1 MSLAG
6 RVALVSGGGRGI
18 GRSIA
23 IGLAEDGADVA
34 VNYRRDADAAAETV
48 AAIEKLGRRA
58 RAYAADAADYEQ
70 DKAMVEAVIADFGRL
85 DILVHNAGVASRGK
99 SVVDTDPGE
108 PGRLIATHA
117 IAAHHLAAL
126 ALPHMRGNGR
136 GDVVVISSVATL
148 GHAANGAPYNMAKA
162 ALEAFALTL
171 SKEEKKHGVFVN
183 IVAPGLVDTDM
194 GHRLARAAM
203 GAADIHQL
211 DAAMPFG
218 HVCQPEEVAA
228 VVRFLVSPANSYV
241 TGEKINVHG
250 GGR

>member
-1 MSLAG
+1 MSLSG

-18 GRSIA
+18 GRAIA
-23 IGLAEDGADVA
+23 VGLAQDGADVA

-48 AAIEKLGRRA
+48 RVIEALGGRA
-58 RAYAADAADYEQ
+58 RAYAADAADYQQ
-70 DKAMVEAVIADFGRL
+70 DKAMVEAVVADFGRL
-85 DILVHNAGVASRGK
+85 DILVHNAGVASRGR
-99 SVVDTDPGE
+99 SVVDTDPSE
-108 PGRLIATHA
+108 PGRLFATHA
-117 IAAHHLAAL
+117 QAAHHLAAL
-126 ALPHMRGNGR
+126 AVPHMRKSSR

-162 ALEAFALTL
+162 ALEALALTL
-171 SKEEKKHGVFVN
+171 SKEEKKHGIFVN

-194 GHRLARAAM
+194 GQRLARAAM
-203 GAADIHQL
+203 GAEDIHQL

-228 VVRFLVSPANSYV
+228 VVRFLVSPANTYV